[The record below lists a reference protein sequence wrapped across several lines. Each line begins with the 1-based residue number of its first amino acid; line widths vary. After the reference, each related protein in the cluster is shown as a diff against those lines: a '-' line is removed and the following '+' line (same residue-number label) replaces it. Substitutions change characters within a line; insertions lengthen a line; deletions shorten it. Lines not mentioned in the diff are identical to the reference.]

1 VAEDGSARGWSFLV
15 VDEGD
20 RQHRGNEGY
29 DDEPSRYYSW
39 DSTVANHR
47 GPHPGDL
54 CLVRDSRGV
63 LGISQIDAIDRT
75 DGAEKIR
82 QRCPKCGST
91 ALKQRKTV
99 APAYRCSN
107 CKAEFDQPDEEPIEI
122 TRYRADYVRSWLAIE
137 GAVKAEDLEASCYLS
152 RSKQHAIRLVDLS
165 ALSRLLAS
173 RQVLVGRDWWRGGGV
188 IELPEIPAG
197 RRRRTVFG
205 RIGQHEFRRRLLERF
220 GPVCAFTGPQPPD
233 SLHAAHVT
241 PYATDP
247 RHELAGG
254 LLLRADLHS
263 LFDLHLITIDSDLL
277 VRIDPSLRKYR
288 ELSRLDGATLR
299 INLAD
304 PLLPTLRALLG
315 QRKSSD

>member
-1 VAEDGSARGWSFLV
+1 VAEAGSGRGWSFLV

-47 GPHPGDL
+47 SPHPGDL

-82 QRCPKCGST
+82 QRCPECGST
-91 ALKQRKTV
+91 ALKERKTV
-99 APAYRCSN
+99 EPAYRCSN

-122 TRYRADYVRSWLAIE
+122 TRYRADYARSWLAIE

-197 RRRRTVFG
+197 RQRRTVFG

-220 GPVCAFTGPQPPD
+220 GPVCALTGPQPPD

-288 ELSRLDGATLR
+288 ELSRLDGETLR
-299 INLAD
+299 INPAD
-304 PLLPTLRALLG
+304 PLLPTLRALLE
-315 QRKSSD
+315 QRKGPA

>member
-1 VAEDGSARGWSFLV
+1 MV

-39 DSTVANHR
+39 GSTVANHR
-47 GPHPGDL
+47 GPHSSDL

-63 LGISQIDAIDRT
+63 LGISQIDAVDRT
-75 DGAEKIR
+75 DGLQKTR
-82 QRCPKCGST
+82 QRCPKCRST
-91 ALKQRKTV
+91 ALKERKTV
-99 APAYRCSN
+99 APAFRCSN
-107 CKAEFDQPDEEPIEI
+107 CKAEFDQPDEEQIEI
-122 TRYRADYVRSWLAIE
+122 TRYRADYVRSWLAID
-137 GAVKAEDLEASCYLS
+137 GAITARELEASCYLS
-152 RSKQHAIRLVDLS
+152 RSKQHAIRLIDLT
-165 ALSRLLAS
+165 ALSRVLDS
-173 RQVLVGRDWWRGGGV
+173 RQVLVGREWWSDGGV
-188 IELPEIPAG
+188 IEVPEIPAG
-197 RRRRTVFG
+197 RQRRTVFG

-220 GPVCAFTGPQPPD
+220 GPVCALTGPQPPD

-263 LFDLHLITIDSDLL
+263 LFDLHLITIDSDLM

-299 INLAD
+299 IDPAD
-304 PLLPTLRALLG
+304 PLLPTLRSLLE
-315 QRKSSD
+315 QRKIPTGTSGR